1 MARQGPD
8 AAQPTISISP
18 SRPKQGGKIMVYY
31 SGTTPHELTIEFW
44 PGGTSTINVPAGG
57 VSVNV
62 PDDAETM
69 TITDPA
75 PNGAN
80 GIDVVVSAS

>member
-1 MARQGPD
+1 MSQSEAPATTVAEGSAAPAVARWL
-8 AAQPTISISP
+8 
-18 SRPKQGGKIMVYY
+18 
-31 SGTTPHELTIEFW
+31 TPHELTIEFW